1 LVEREAGTD
10 DIGNRIPGTDFMEV
24 DGLWGFSVDGGFR
37 FRQRLKD
44 LKGKV
49 ARAFR
54 QRDVGQQ
61 AGDLGQ
67 PAMRVVMGV
76 GVSVGVGVIVVMMMV
91 AVPVVMVVVMSVS
104 MIVMFVGMHVI
115 VPVSVAVRI
124 GPERLIVMRVVRG
137 MDRDAQTV

>member
-24 DGLWGFSVDGGFR
+24 DGLRGFSVDSGFR

-44 LKGKV
+44 LKGEV
-49 ARAFR
+49 ARTFR
-54 QRDVGQQ
+54 QRGVGQQ

-76 GVSVGVGVIVVMMMV
+76 GVFVMMLVLVVVMM
-91 AVPVVMVVVMSVS
+91 VPVVM
-104 MIVMFVGMHVI
+104 I
-115 VPVSVAVRI
+115 VPVSVVVRI